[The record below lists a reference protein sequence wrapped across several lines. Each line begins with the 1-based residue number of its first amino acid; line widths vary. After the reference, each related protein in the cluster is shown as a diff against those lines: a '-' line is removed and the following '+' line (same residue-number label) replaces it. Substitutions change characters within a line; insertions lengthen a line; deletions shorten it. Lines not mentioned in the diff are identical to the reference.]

1 MEAEAEAVRGRAV
14 VKVEGTQ
21 EPAEPR
27 IAKGGAPSRTSA
39 GASRS
44 APAPARARALAPPAQ
59 LAGAPL
65 PGRLRAR
72 AQRPRLPPISTDLG
86 WALDSSPGC
95 WRRAR
100 SG

>member
-1 MEAEAEAVRGRAV
+1 MEADAEAVRSPAD

-21 EPAEPR
+21 ELAELR
-27 IAKGGAPSRTSA
+27 IAKGGAPYRTSA

-44 APAPARARALAPPAQ
+44 APVPARSLAPPAQ

-65 PGRLRAR
+65 PGQLRAQ
-72 AQRPRLPPISTDLG
+72 AQRPRLPPISTELG
-86 WALDSSPGC
+86 GGLDSSPEC